1 MESAESLPTFSAQQ
15 KNLNKVITAGEVRQ
29 ATLKFNNSRDAGPA
43 GLSAEFVKYAP
54 VKVHAVFIQE
64 LLNNVFEYHQMLDIG
79 RRSLCPLYKPGKP
92 TGLVFFLTMLR
103 KCPVQSIILLKS
115 VKQKYITY
123 LNLRVQADQ
132 IVIEVTLHRQHV
144 YDVIRYK
151 N

>member
-29 ATLKFNNSRDAGPA
+29 ATLKFNSSRDAGPA
-43 GLSAEFVKYAP
+43 GISAEFVKYAP
-54 VKVHAVFIQE
+54 AKVHAVFIQE

-103 KCPVQSIILLKS
+103 KCPVHHPTEKCAAKIYYISKSQSAS
-115 VKQKYITY
+115 RS
-123 LNLRVQADQ
+123 NCNRGDSA
-132 IVIEVTLHRQHV
+132 
-144 YDVIRYK
+144 
-151 N
+151 